1 MAKILIIDDDQMI
14 CQSLSLV
21 ARRKGYEATC
31 AYTLR
36 DGLEKATGETYDVV
50 FLDVRMPDGN
60 GLDLLPQLEKLS
72 SSPEI
77 IIMTGY
83 GDPHGAELAIKSGA
97 WDYLEKGASV
107 KEVTLSLLRALQYRK
122 QKLSGSNAFN
132 VVALKR
138 EGIVGSSA
146 RLEECLDQV
155 AQAAACDASVLITG
169 ETGTGKELF
178 ARAVHLNSGRSAK
191 SFVVVD
197 CAALPENLIESML
210 FGHEKGVFTGA
221 DHARDGLVLQA
232 NGGTLFLDE
241 IGEMPLL
248 LQKAFLRVLQEHRFR
263 PLGSSRELASD
274 FRLVAAT
281 NRNLEEMVRNER
293 FRADLLFRLQSFVI
307 ELPSIKERPEDIK
320 SMARYHTDRICE
332 HYAIPPKG
340 FSPEFLKTLAA
351 YSWPGNVRELVNT
364 LERTI
369 AAARNESILFP
380 KHLPMQLRIE
390 VTQTAMRK
398 ELQPP
403 HSASAEQSGCRNL
416 PPLSEYR
423 DSLYS
428 QAERQYLQDLM
439 AFTGNDI
446 AEACRVSGLSQSRL
460 YALLKKQK
468 ILIQH

>member
-1 MAKILIIDDDQMI
+1 MAKILIIDDDQLM

-21 ARRKGYEATC
+21 AKRKGHEAFC
-31 AYTLR
+31 AYTLGE
-36 DGLEKATGETYDVV
+36 GLKKATAGMFDVV

-60 GLDLLPQLEKLS
+60 GLDALPQLEKLAS
-72 SSPEI
+72 APEI

-107 KEVTLSLLRALQYRK
+107 KEVTLSLLRAIQYRK
-122 QKLSGSNAFN
+122 QKLAGSAVCS

-146 RLEECLDQV
+146 RLEECLDLV
-155 AQAAACDASVLITG
+155 AQAAASDASVLITG

-178 ARAVHLNSGRSAK
+178 ARAVHQNSNRSAGN
-191 SFVVVD
+191 FVVVD

-221 DHARDGLVLQA
+221 DHAREGLILQA

-241 IGEMPLL
+241 IGEMPLV

-263 PLGSSRELASD
+263 PLGSSRELESN

-281 NRNLEEMVRNER
+281 NRNLEEMVKNER
-293 FRADLLFRLQSFVI
+293 FRDDLLFRLRSFVI
-307 ELPSIKERPEDIK
+307 VLPTLRERPDDIK
-320 SMARYHTDRICE
+320 PLARYHTDRICE
-332 HYAIPPKG
+332 HYGIPPKG

-351 YSWPGNVRELVNT
+351 YTWPGNVRELVNT
-364 LERTI
+364 MERTI

-390 VTQTAMRK
+390 VTQTAMKK
-398 ELQPP
+398 EIPP
-403 HSASAEQSGCRNL
+403 HQSEVQNGPRNI
-416 PPLSEYR
+416 PPLNEFR
-423 DSLYS
+423 DSLYA
-428 QAERQYLQDLM
+428 QAERQYLHDLM
-439 AFTGNDI
+439 VSTGNDI
-446 AEACRVSGLSQSRL
+446 GEACRVSGLSQSRL
-460 YALLKKQK
+460 YALLKKQG
-468 ILIQH
+468 IHLQH